1 MKTYS
6 TLDKLCNDV
15 SYASLSWL
23 LTILKRFSDTAFSNR
38 EYGPLHPMLSCET
51 DQIYSRADCEK
62 SNDQIYSTPVSNKIL
77 WISASF
83 KLWYLVVP
91 QLVLEIF
98 KNKTGP
104 LSNNYPVY
112 FKISLVGPLLDTRNY
127 KSPEMASSVFSFLS
141 VCPQAKRSRFLTQE
155 PNFLKICDIGRENIP
170 LVAESGAEKITIIH
184 RAVID

>member
-1 MKTYS
+1 MWPLTFLKWYLFKQSNQNNTDAMKTYN

-62 SNDQIYSTPVSNKIL
+62 SNNQIFSSLVSNKFS

-83 KLWYLVVP
+83 KLWYMIVSLLVME
-91 QLVLEIF
+91 LF
-98 KNKTGP
+98 KKKDRP
-104 LSNNYPVY
+104 VSNNHPVY
-112 FKISLVGPLLDTRNY
+112 GRKH
-127 KSPEMASSVFSFLS
+127 ASV
-141 VCPQAKRSRFLTQE
+141 QNRRY
-155 PNFLKICDIGRENIP
+155 CDCNNI
-170 LVAESGAEKITIIH
+170 AH
-184 RAVID
+184 YQ

>member
-1 MKTYS
+1 MWPLTFLKWYLFKQSNQNNTDAMKTYN

-83 KLWYLVVP
+83 KLWYLIIA

-98 KNKTGP
+98 KNKNGA
-104 LSNNYPVY
+104 LSKNHPVY
-112 FKISLVGPLLDTRNY
+112 DQFHERV
-127 KSPEMASSVFSFLS
+127 
-141 VCPQAKRSRFLTQE
+141 
-155 PNFLKICDIGRENIP
+155 
-170 LVAESGAEKITIIH
+170 EKDRVH
-184 RAVID
+184 F

>member
-1 MKTYS
+1 MWPLTSLKWYLFKQSNQNNKDAMKTYN

-62 SNDQIYSTPVSNKIL
+62 SNNQIFSSLVSNKFS

-83 KLWYLVVP
+83 KLWYMIVSLLVME
-91 QLVLEIF
+91 LF
-98 KNKTGP
+98 KKKDRP
-104 LSNNYPVY
+104 VSNNHPVY
-112 FKISLVGPLLDTRNY
+112 AVKKVL
-127 KSPEMASSVFSFLS
+127 
-141 VCPQAKRSRFLTQE
+141 
-155 PNFLKICDIGRENIP
+155 
-170 LVAESGAEKITIIH
+170 IH
-184 RAVID
+184 RYIHGSHLMKKARLVKTKTSRCTLGCLLKLT

>member
-1 MKTYS
+1 MLVLWPLTSLNWYMLKQSNPDNKYAMKTYS

-62 SNDQIYSTPVSNKIL
+62 SNDRIYSTPVSNKIL

-83 KLWYLVVP
+83 KLWYLIVP
-91 QLVLEIF
+91 QLVFEIF
-98 KNKTGP
+98 KNKKRP
-104 LSNNYPVY
+104 
-112 FKISLVGPLLDTRNY
+112 SLE
-127 KSPEMASSVFSFLS
+127 KSPCISSCIYLPYNWTKTS
-141 VCPQAKRSRFLTQE
+141 P
-155 PNFLKICDIGRENIP
+155 
-170 LVAESGAEKITIIH
+170 
-184 RAVID
+184 

>member
-1 MKTYS
+1 MLVLWPLTSLNWYLFKQSNQNNTDAMKTYN

-83 KLWYLVVP
+83 KLWYLIVP
-91 QLVLEIF
+91 QLVVETF
-98 KNKTGP
+98 KNKNGP
-104 LSNNYPVY
+104 LSKNHPVY
-112 FKISLVGPLLDTRNY
+112 NDTLFTIS
-127 KSPEMASSVFSFLS
+127 KFA
-141 VCPQAKRSRFLTQE
+141 
-155 PNFLKICDIGRENIP
+155 I
-170 LVAESGAEKITIIH
+170 
-184 RAVID
+184 

>member
-1 MKTYS
+1 MWPLTFLKWYLFKQSNQNNTDAMKTYN

-62 SNDQIYSTPVSNKIL
+62 SNNQIFSSLVSNKFS

-83 KLWYLVVP
+83 KLWYMIVSLLVME
-91 QLVLEIF
+91 LF
-98 KNKTGP
+98 KKKDRP
-104 LSNNYPVY
+104 VSNNHPVQY
-112 FKISLVGPLLDTRNY
+112 RRPRDRRWTDRYNTHLSSSDILRNLHTY
-127 KSPEMASSVFSFLS
+127 GE
-141 VCPQAKRSRFLTQE
+141 
-155 PNFLKICDIGRENIP
+155 GRP
-170 LVAESGAEKITIIH
+170 Y
-184 RAVID
+184 R